1 MTTRL
6 QTRVTRAHHQKG
18 SAGFRLEVDAE
29 FGPGVTAIFGP
40 SGSGKSTWLECVAGV
55 QHPEDGAVVMGD
67 RVLFDSHH
75 NVNVAPSQRGI
86 GYIFQDAALFPHMTV
101 RANVEYGLH
110 ERPARERRAKAQHSM
125 ETFHI
130 ENLAERSASSISGG
144 ERQRVALARAL
155 VRDPRCVML
164 DEPFSALDCDT
175 KLKIIDDVMEWNR
188 TRQVP
193 VLLVTHALEEVL
205 AMAARVIVLERGRVI
220 DEGRPDKVL
229 APQRE
234 RLLARLVPGTSA
246 QRDLLS

>member
-6 QTRVTRAHHQKG
+6 QSRVAKAHRQKG
-18 SAGFRLEVDAE
+18 SAEFRLEVDAE

-40 SGSGKSTWLECVAGV
+40 SGSGKSTWLECIAGV

-67 RVLFDSHH
+67 RVLFDSQHS
-75 NVNVAPSQRGI
+75 VNVAPSQRGI
-86 GYIFQDAALFPHMTV
+86 GYIFQDAALFPHMSV

-110 ERPARERRAKAQHSM
+110 ERPARERRAEAQHSM
-125 ETFHI
+125 EAFHI
-130 ENLAERSASSISGG
+130 EDLAEKNASSISGG

-155 VRDPRCVML
+155 VRNPQCVLL
-164 DEPFSALDCDT
+164 DEPFSALDYDT
-175 KLKIIDDVMEWNR
+175 KLKIMDDVLGWDR

-220 DEGRPDKVL
+220 DEGRPDNVL

-234 RLLARLVPGTSA
+234 RLLARLVPEPLG
-246 QRDLLS
+246 RHDLLS